1 MPRFLYKAK
10 SSPAQLVEGMVEAED
25 LKGAVV
31 KVSQLGL
38 IPVELQP
45 ESPSAL
51 GTLTRSWQGSVP
63 PRWLAI
69 VTRQLSDLLESGLTM
84 IHALNVVSQQT
95 PLARLRGILQDVSEL
110 VKGGSTL
117 GGALERHPAAF
128 NRLTV
133 ALVRAGETSGAL
145 EAVLRRLADS
155 LEAEEELKGK
165 IWGAL
170 TYPLFLSAVGLLTIG
185 VLLGFVLPRLSTM
198 FVEMGQLL
206 PLPTRIVIG
215 VSGLL
220 SRFGWLLMVGLALT
234 WFAFRRVIRSMEGK
248 TVLDRFLLKIP
259 VVGKLIVQA
268 EVARFGRTLG
278 TLLGQGIPI
287 LQALGIVQETLENE
301 ILRQEVGEIR
311 RKIQDGVSMAQ
322 AMEDSPAF
330 PVFVQNYIAVGETGG
345 KLEQALA
352 KVASAYEREV
362 DRSVKV
368 FTTLLEPALIL
379 IMGVAVGGIV
389 MAMLLPIFQLN
400 LMAR

>member
-1 MPRFLYKAK
+1 MPRFFYKAK
-10 SSPAQLVEGMVEAED
+10 STPLQLVEGTVEAED

-31 KVSQLGL
+31 KVNQLGL
-38 IPVELQP
+38 IAVHVQP
-45 ESPSAL
+45 ESSAAL
-51 GTLTRSWQGSVP
+51 TTLTRSWQRAVP

-69 VTRQLSDLLESGLTM
+69 VTRQLSDLLESGITM
-84 IHALNVVSQQT
+84 IHALGVVSHQT
-95 PLARLRGILQDVSEL
+95 PFLRLRRILEQVAE
-110 VKGGSTL
+110 VVRGGSTL
-117 GGALERHPAAF
+117 ADGLERHPSVF
-128 NRLTV
+128 GRLYV

-145 EAVLRRLADS
+145 EVVLKRLADS
-155 LEAEEELKGK
+155 LEAEEELKAK

-198 FVEMGQLL
+198 FMEMDQLL

-215 VSGLL
+215 VSTLL
-220 SRFGWLLMVGLALT
+220 SRFGWLLIVGLALA
-234 WFAFRRVIRSMEGK
+234 WFAFRRVIRSTEGK
-248 TVLDRFLLKIP
+248 TVVDRFLLKIP
-259 VVGKLIVQA
+259 VVGKLLLQA

-278 TLLGQGIPI
+278 TLLGQGIPM
-287 LQALGIVQETLENE
+287 LQSLGIVQETLGNE
-301 ILRQEVGEIR
+301 ILRIEVGEIQR
-311 RKIQDGVSMAQ
+311 NVQDGASMAQ
-322 AMEDSPAF
+322 AMENSPTF
-330 PVFVQNYIAVGETGG
+330 PVFVQNYIAVGETSG

-379 IMGVAVGGIV
+379 IMGVVVGGIV